1 YNITIA
7 NIAKEITSKTK
18 AILVVHLYGQLADM
32 AGISELA
39 KSHELLLI
47 EDAAQAHGA
56 ENESEIKAGNLGDAA
71 GFSFY
76 PSKNLGALGDG
87 GAITTNDEDL
97 ERVIRQLHNYGTSSK
112 YNNLVKGMN
121 SRLDEIQAMF
131 LNIKLR
137 SLDDDNKR
145 RREIAKMYL
154 KGISNPR
161 ISLPFYNGSK
171 DHVFH
176 VFIIETDNREELL
189 KFLKKRNIECSIHYP
204 RPPHKQKAF
213 LEYAQLELP
222 ITEKIH
228 ERVISL
234 PMSPVLQ
241 NEEVQFVI
249 DALNNY

>member
-1 YNITIA
+1 
-7 NIAKEITSKTK
+7 
-18 AILVVHLYGQLADM
+18 
-32 AGISELA
+32 
-39 KSHELLLI
+39 
-47 EDAAQAHGA
+47 
-56 ENESEIKAGNLGDAA
+56 
-71 GFSFY
+71 
-76 PSKNLGALGDG
+76 
-87 GAITTNDEDL
+87 
-97 ERVIRQLHNYGTSSK
+97 
-112 YNNLVKGMN
+112 
-121 SRLDEIQAMF
+121 
-131 LNIKLR
+131 LR